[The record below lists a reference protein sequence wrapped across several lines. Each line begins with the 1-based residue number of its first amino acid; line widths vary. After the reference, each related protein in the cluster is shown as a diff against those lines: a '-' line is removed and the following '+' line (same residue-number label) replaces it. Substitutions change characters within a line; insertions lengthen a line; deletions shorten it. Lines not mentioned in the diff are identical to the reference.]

1 MVYWCVGRRIFVD
14 KFFSVLAYWIA
25 FGPHGPRAQP
35 PKGEGL
41 RIAAKTGQLVLA
53 SLALFYAIHLF
64 AKPQPRTMTKEY
76 QEASDVYAA
85 VCYTLFDILIEWLLT
100 KYPPNRRRR

>member
-1 MVYWCVGRRIFVD
+1 MYREEFLLIGFFF
-14 KFFSVLAYWIA
+14 FFSFLAYWIA